1 MPNTPDGASQTAL
14 DHRSGGAAVP
24 FAAGG
29 PASSRSS
36 PTKPMATQ
44 RDLSLAYSP
53 GVAVPVQGD
62 RRRPDAAYDYTVQGQ
77 LGRGHHQR
85 HRDPRPRQPRRAG
98 RQAGDGRQGG
108 AVQALRRRRL
118 RSTSRS
124 PPRTPTNSST
134 CVKLSRPVASAA
146 SISRTSRRRSASSSR
161 SACAS

>member
-1 MPNTPDGASQTAL
+1 MPNSPDGASRRPPSITDQEAL
-14 DHRSGGAAVP
+14 LFH
-24 FAAGG
+24 
-29 PASSRSS
+29 SRGRPGKLEIM

-53 GVAVPVQGD
+53 GRRRSGEGD
-62 RRRPDAAYDYTVQGQ
+62 RRRSEHGLRLYDARQH
-77 LGRGHHQR
+77 GRRHHQR

-98 RQAGDGRQGG
+98 REAGDGRQGG

-124 PPRTPTNSST
+124 RPRTPKNSST
-134 CVKLSRPVASAA
+134 PSNTLAPPSAA
-146 SISRTSRRRSASSSR
+146 SISRTSRPRSASSSK